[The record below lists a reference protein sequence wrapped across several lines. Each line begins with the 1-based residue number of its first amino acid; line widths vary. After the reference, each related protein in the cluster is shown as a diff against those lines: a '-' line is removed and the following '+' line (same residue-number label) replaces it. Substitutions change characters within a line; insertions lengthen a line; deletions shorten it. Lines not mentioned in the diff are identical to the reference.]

1 MDSFPSSFVAKKVK
15 TVVVS
20 NRIKK
25 IDQDLKCLRTKIVES
40 FQGNVMYHSEVTH
53 NMLPDLSDE
62 EQKAFYCMAKE
73 ELQQRGF
80 TVRGKITSGVLSLI
94 IFSNIP
100 RTNEMD
106 RVLRLYSDEGSGET
120 LSVGSVPT
128 SPNSTSSGHE
138 VKKKRVRSSSIPTNL
153 QTKTL
158 TPTTRSVSPATIQPR
173 SADVSP
179 RLDRAVSGIVISTPT
194 LESKQSVSKY
204 SDTLTHGKDLHP
216 DTPRPKQP
224 ANRLDV
230 QLTSTTQRLTKRD
243 ISRSSPQQRLSRS
256 ATHQLN
262 KQSVSRSSSAT
273 PSRSPSANPPRS
285 SSATPSRSS
294 SVNPPRSS
302 SQQHLSR
309 SATQQLN
316 KQSVSRSSSAT
327 PPRSSSDTPPRSSS
341 ATPPQ
346 KRVSHSDTRK
356 PSKQGI
362 SRPSSATPQSKLS
375 QSVASSQ
382 VVVPRYDTTSQ
393 PLAGSVTNPNSKLV
407 EKTGELNMAFIMDKL
422 KQSNNP
428 ITKNQQET
436 RQKH

>member
-194 LESKQSVSKY
+194 LQSKQSVSKY

-243 ISRSSPQQRLSRS
+243 ISRSSPRQRLSRS

-262 KQSVSRSSSAT
+262 KQSVSRSSSAN
-273 PSRSPSANPPRS
+273 PSRS
-285 SSATPSRSS
+285 SSATPSRSPS
-294 SVNPPRSS
+294 ANPPRSS

-316 KQSVSRSSSAT
+316 NQSVS
-327 PPRSSSDTPPRSSS
+327 RSSS

-375 QSVASSQ
+375 QSVDSSQ

-393 PLAGSVTNPNSKLV
+393 PLAGSVTNPNAKLV

-422 KQSNNP
+422 KQANNP